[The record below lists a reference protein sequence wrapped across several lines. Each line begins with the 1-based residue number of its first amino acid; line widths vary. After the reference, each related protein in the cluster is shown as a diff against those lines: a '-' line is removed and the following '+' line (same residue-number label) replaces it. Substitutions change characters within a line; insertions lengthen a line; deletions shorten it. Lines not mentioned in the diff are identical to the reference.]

1 MKKFIC
7 LVLIIILICALAG
20 CSKSVADKT
29 ENSAR
34 IIRVYHDFP
43 TAIYVDAKT
52 GVMYFWVKEGYAGD
66 LEVMVDADGK
76 PLLWEGNK

>member
-7 LVLIIILICALAG
+7 LALTIILMCTLIG
-20 CSKSVADKT
+20 CSKSAADKT

-34 IIRVYHDFP
+34 IIKVYNDFP
-43 TAIYVDAKT
+43 TTIYVDVKT
-52 GVMYFWVKEGYAGD
+52 GVMYLWVRNSYAGD